1 MDRARY
7 AVDAVVLE
15 GRSLRSVASSLDMSK
30 SWVAKQVSRFRSGGY
45 EALAPRSKAPHHR
58 PAQLDV
64 GLENEIVM
72 IRKQLSDDGFDA
84 GPLTIQYHLAQIHGT
99 APGRSTIHRVLVRRG
114 FVVPQPQKRPR
125 QSWIRFES
133 KLPNETWQAD
143 MTHWS
148 LADGT
153 GVEILDFVDDYSR
166 MVTTAVVLP
175 VTTAADVVAAFY
187 QAAGRFGLPAS
198 MLTDNGCIFT
208 AQFRNGRCGFETELA
223 TLGIT
228 IKHGKPY
235 HPQTQGK
242 IERFHQTLK
251 RWLRKQEPAA
261 SIAEL
266 QRQVDYFVRYYN
278 ETRPHSARG
287 MVPPKRAFDAL
298 DKAAPDP
305 DKYPMAPHTRV
316 RHDKID
322 KTGCFTLRHGTKLHH
337 IGVGRAH
344 AGRRVIILVC
354 NLDIRVLSEEGELL
368 RHLTLDPTKDYQPI
382 TGKP

>member
-1 MDRARY
+1 M
-7 AVDAVVLE
+7 
-15 GRSLRSVASSLDMSK
+15 
-30 SWVAKQVSRFRSGGY
+30 
-45 EALAPRSKAPHHR
+45 
-58 PAQLDV
+58 
-64 GLENEIVM
+64 
-72 IRKQLSDDGFDA
+72 
-84 GPLTIQYHLAQIHGT
+84 
-99 APGRSTIHRVLVRRG
+99 
-114 FVVPQPQKRPR
+114 
-125 QSWIRFES
+125 RFEAH
-133 KLPNETWQAD
+133 LPNETWQAD

-148 LADGT
+148 LADET

-166 MVTTAVVLP
+166 MVTVAVVLP

-187 QAAGRFGLPAS
+187 QGAGHFGFPAS

-251 RWLRKQEPAA
+251 RWLRKQDQAG

-266 QRQVDYFVRYYN
+266 QGQVDCFVRYYN

-287 MVPPKRAFDAL
+287 MVPPKQAFDAL
-298 DKAAPDP
+298 EKATPDP
-305 DKYPMAPHTRV
+305 DKYLMAPYTRV

-322 KTGCFTLRHGTKLHH
+322 KTGVFTLRHGTKLHH
-337 IGVGRAH
+337 VGVGRAH
-344 AGRRVIILVC
+344 CGRRVIILIAD
-354 NLDIRVLSEEGELL
+354 LDIRVLSEEGELL
-368 RHLTLDPTKDYQPI
+368 RHLTLDPERDYQPLAA
-382 TGKP
+382 GR